1 MEVIEAL
8 LLNPM
13 EGILSSCQTTASSVI
28 TTPFFKFFSSPIFS
42 FLVDTSEKTHT
53 AQYEEPSVPSQVRM
67 ILDWFGLSKS
77 DLSKILGIT
86 RPALYAWLDEQSE
99 PNVENIRRLHAIYEI
114 IREWPEAEQQP
125 LFHAYIER
133 PVAGFSHSLIETLSS
148 TNIDVEEVRA
158 MIRVIRGMTADRN
171 TRIGKN
177 RPRVEIAAY
186 YKHEQ
191 RQILEDNLL
200 AIETEG

>member
-1 MEVIEAL
+1 MEVTEAL

-13 EGILSSCQTTASSVI
+13 EAILSSCRTTASSVI

-42 FLVDTSEKTHT
+42 FSIEKSQKAHI
-53 AQYEEPSVPSQVRM
+53 ALYEEPSVPSQVRM
-67 ILDWFGLSKS
+67 MLDCFGLSKS

-99 PNVENIRRLHAIYEI
+99 PNVENIRRLHSIYEV

-133 PVAGFSHSLIETLSS
+133 PVAAFSHSLIEVLSAPD
-148 TNIDVEEVRA
+148 IDTEEVRA
-158 MIRVIRGMTADRN
+158 MVRVIRSMTAERDA
-171 TRIGKN
+171 RIGKN
-177 RPRVEIAAY
+177 RPKVEIAAY
-186 YKHEQ
+186 SKSEQ

-200 AIETEG
+200 AMETEG